1 MLQTQSILGKNVNMN
16 IANILH
22 RLFFQISEKEIS
34 VHAGLNLRIP
44 CKVVHDPLNRLTNI
58 MWSLND
64 EPIEGIFE
72 IGSDKSLNIAS
83 VRKQHSGTYR

>member
-1 MLQTQSILGKNVNMN
+1 MTRFYLFVVLVFKMTNFASS
-16 IANILH
+16 
-22 RLFFQISEKEIS
+22 FFQISEKEIS

-44 CKVVHDPLNRLTNI
+44 CKVDHDPLNRLTNI